1 MHVTCLR
8 TLGHDVT
15 CCIVSGLTK
24 SGSILRDDTAGSAL
38 IESADSAGS
47 DWRIVFFYDKYLRT
61 TVEST
66 IHTRLPVLHNCIY
79 FKSYQSN
86 VKTITN

>member
-1 MHVTCLR
+1 MQHACKHSDMTIHVA
-8 TLGHDVT
+8 
-15 CCIVSGLTK
+15 SYQGLTK
-24 SGSILRDDTAGSAL
+24 SGSILRDDSAGSAL
-38 IESADSAGS
+38 IESADSTGS

-79 FKSYQSN
+79 FKSYRSN